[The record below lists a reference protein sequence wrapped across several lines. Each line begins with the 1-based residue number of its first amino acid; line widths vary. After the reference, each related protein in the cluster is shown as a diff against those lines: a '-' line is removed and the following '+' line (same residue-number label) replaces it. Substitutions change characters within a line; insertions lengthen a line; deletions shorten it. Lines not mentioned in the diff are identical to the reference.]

1 MPGGRHKFE
10 FVGRA
15 PLALWVLA
23 SLLFA
28 NTGLMLS
35 LDFGSKYFHPKQA
48 PKILSWYSDHSIV
61 IQIILLVLLAAVFI
75 IFRKRVRY
83 TGRV

>member
-10 FVGRA
+10 FVGKE
-15 PLALWVLA
+15 PLALWVSA

-28 NTGLMLS
+28 NTVLMLS
-35 LDFGSKYFHPKQA
+35 LDFGSKYFHPTQA
-48 PKILSWYSDHSIV
+48 SKILSWYSDHSIA

-83 TGRV
+83 TR